1 MDKKIEILGKKI
13 TDLLKKSIKKA
24 VTTIPEDIF
33 DFFKKLYEE
42 EDNEISQTQLR
53 LILENFQ
60 YGKKDEIPLCQD
72 TGILNFYI
80 KLGNRFPIISS
91 FRNIIDKVVQ
101 EATID
106 IPLRSNSV
114 DPITNK
120 NTETNIGLNIGL
132 NSPPISIEIIDNSS
146 DLEIIILPKGGG
158 AENVSKLFMLDPI
171 DGLERFPLMIKE
183 LIQKAGGKPCPPI
196 ILGVGLGG
204 DASNS
209 MILAKKALLRP
220 IGVRHERQDVA
231 ELELKIKNSL
241 NELNIGIMG
250 LGGKVTCIDVHIEVS
265 MRHPASF
272 PVGVIVQCYCHRI
285 ASFKI
290 NKEGELIYEA

>member
-1 MDKKIEILGKKI
+1 MDNKIKFLEKKI
-13 TDLLKKSIKKA
+13 TNLLKKSIKQA

-33 DFFKKLYEE
+33 DFFKMLYEE
-42 EDNEISQTQLR
+42 EDNEINQTQIR

-60 YGKKDEIPLCQD
+60 YGQNAGISLCQD
-72 TGILNFYI
+72 TGVLNFYI
-80 KLGNRFPIISS
+80 KLGNKFPIISS
-91 FRNIIDKVVQ
+91 FRNIIDEVVQ
-101 EATID
+101 DVTKD

-120 NTETNIGLNIGL
+120 NTGTNIGA
-132 NSPPISIEIIDNSS
+132 NSPPIFIEIIENSS

-158 AENVSKLFMLDPI
+158 AENISKLFMLDPI

-231 ELELKIKNSL
+231 ELELKIKNTL
-241 NELNIGIMG
+241 NDLNIGIMG
-250 LGGKVTCIDVHIEVS
+250 LGGKVTCIDVHIELS

>member
-1 MDKKIEILGKKI
+1 MESQIEILKKKI
-13 TDLLKKSIKKA
+13 KDLLKKSIEQA
-24 VTTIPEDIF
+24 VTTIPEEISN
-33 DFFKKLYEE
+33 FFEGLYEE
-42 EDNEISQTQLR
+42 EDNEISKTQIR

-60 YGKKDEIPLCQD
+60 YGQNAGISLCQD
-72 TGILNFYI
+72 TGVLNFYI
-80 KLGNRFPIISS
+80 KLGNKFPIISS
-91 FRNIIDKVVQ
+91 FRNIIDEVVQ
-101 EATID
+101 DVTKD

-120 NTETNIGLNIGL
+120 NTGTNIGA
-132 NSPPISIEIIDNSS
+132 NSPPIFIEIIENSS

-231 ELELKIKNSL
+231 ELELKINNTL

-250 LGGKVTCIDVHIEVS
+250 LGGKVTCIDVHIELS

-290 NKEGELIYEA
+290 NKEGESIYEA

>member
-1 MDKKIEILGKKI
+1 MDNKIEILEKKI
-13 TDLLKKSIKKA
+13 TGLVRKAIKQA

-33 DFFKKLYEE
+33 NFFKKLYKE

-60 YGKKDEIPLCQD
+60 YGKKAEIPLCQD

-80 KLGNRFPIISS
+80 KLGNKFPIISS

-101 EATID
+101 EATTD

-120 NTETNIGLNIGL
+120 NTETNIGLN
-132 NSPPISIEIIDNSS
+132 SPPISIEIIDSSS
-146 DLEIIILPKGGG
+146 DIEIFILPKGGG
-158 AENVSKLFMLDPI
+158 AENISKLFMLDPI
-171 DGLERFPLMIKE
+171 DGLEKFPLIIKE
-183 LIQKAGGKPCPPI
+183 LVQEAGGKPCPPI
-196 ILGVGLGG
+196 ILGIGLGG

>member
-1 MDKKIEILGKKI
+1 MDNKIEILEKKI
-13 TDLLKKSIKKA
+13 TGLIRKAIKQA

-33 DFFKKLYEE
+33 DFFKKLYKE
-42 EDNEISQTQLR
+42 EDNEISQTQLL

-60 YGKKDEIPLCQD
+60 CGGGGIPLCQD

-80 KLGNRFPIISS
+80 KLGNQFPIISN
-91 FRNIIDKVVQ
+91 FRNIIDEVVQ
-101 EATID
+101 EVTNE

-120 NTETNIGLNIGL
+120 NTGTNIGA
-132 NSPPISIEIIDNSS
+132 NSPPIFIEIIENSN

-171 DGLERFPLMIKE
+171 DGLERFLLMIKE

-220 IGVRHERQDVA
+220 IGIRHERQDVA

-250 LGGKVTCIDVHIEVS
+250 LGGKITCIDVHIELS

-290 NKEGELIYEA
+290 NKEGELIYET

>member
-1 MDKKIEILGKKI
+1 MDNKIEILGKKI
-13 TDLLKKSIKKA
+13 TNLLRKAIKQA

-33 DFFKKLYEE
+33 NFFKKLYKE

-60 YGKKDEIPLCQD
+60 YGKKAAIPLCQD

-80 KLGNRFPIISS
+80 KLGNKFPIISS

-101 EATID
+101 EATTD

-120 NTETNIGLNIGL
+120 NTETNIGLN
-132 NSPPISIEIIDNSS
+132 SPPISIEIIDSSS
-146 DLEIIILPKGGG
+146 DLEIFILPKGGG
-158 AENVSKLFMLDPI
+158 AENISKLFMLDPI
-171 DGLERFPLMIKE
+171 DGLERLPLIIKE
-183 LIQKAGGKPCPPI
+183 LVQEAGGKPCPPI
-196 ILGVGLGG
+196 ILGIGLGG

-285 ASFKI
+285 ASFKT

>member
-1 MDKKIEILGKKI
+1 MDNKIEILGKKI
-13 TDLLKKSIKKA
+13 TDLLRKAIKQA
-24 VTTIPEDIF
+24 VTTIPEDIL
-33 DFFKKLYEE
+33 DFFKRLYEE

-60 YGKKDEIPLCQD
+60 YGKEAELPLCQD
-72 TGILNFYI
+72 TGILHFYI
-80 KLGNRFPIISS
+80 KLGNKFPIISS

-101 EATID
+101 EATTD

-120 NTETNIGLNIGL
+120 NTETNIGLN
-132 NSPPISIEIIDNSS
+132 SPPISIEVIDSSS
-146 DLEIIILPKGGG
+146 DLEIFILPKGGG
-158 AENVSKLFMLDPI
+158 AENISKLFMLDPI
-171 DGLERFPLMIKE
+171 DGLERFPLIIRE

-196 ILGVGLGG
+196 ILGIGLGG

-250 LGGKVTCIDVHIEVS
+250 LGGKATCIDVHIEVS
-265 MRHPASF
+265 NRHPASF

-290 NKEGELIYEA
+290 NKEGGLIYEA